1 MKMYLKNTSLIFGS
15 SRFHGGR
22 LDKKG
27 DGIVEVCFE
36 WDKELNEMLICL
48 FDDTSKEDGHYSP
61 VSMPLEDATTLRD
74 WLSVNIGESVKHLND
89 VYIIKQQ

>member
-15 SRFHGGR
+15 SHFHGGR

-36 WDKELNEMLICL
+36 WDKELNELLICL
-48 FDDTSKEDGHYSP
+48 YDDTSKEDGHYSP
-61 VSMPLEDATTLRD
+61 VVMSLEEATTLRD
-74 WLSVNIGESVKHLND
+74 WLSVNIGEG
-89 VYIIKQQ
+89 

>member
-1 MKMYLKNTSLIFGS
+1 MKVCLKNTSLIFGHD
-15 SRFHGGR
+15 RFHGGR

-36 WDKELNEMLICL
+36 WDKEQNEMNICL

-61 VSMPLEDATTLRD
+61 VLMTLEDATTLRD
-74 WLSVNIGESVKHLND
+74 WLSVNIGEGGNVSGKLD
-89 VYIIKQQ
+89 